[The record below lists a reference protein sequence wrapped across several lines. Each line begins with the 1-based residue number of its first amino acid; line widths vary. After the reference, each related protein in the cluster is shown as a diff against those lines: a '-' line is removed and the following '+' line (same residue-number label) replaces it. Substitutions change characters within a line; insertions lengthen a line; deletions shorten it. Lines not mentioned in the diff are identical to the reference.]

1 MSDLD
6 VLRQLAQRKDIRS
19 ADRAN
24 LRAMLHRID
33 RREVLT
39 YQERQN
45 LWAYIGRYCRPL
57 GQRERDTIWAAIERA
72 GRAAWPVPR

>member
-1 MSDLD
+1 MSDLE

-24 LRAMLHRID
+24 LRVMLQKID
-33 RREVLT
+33 RGAALS

-57 GQRERDTIWAAIERA
+57 TQTERDSIWAAIERA
-72 GRAAWPVPR
+72 GGAARPARH